1 MRATKV
7 TLLGVGL
14 VLTAGCYAFV
24 PIQSAAVTP
33 GTRVRITMDREET
46 LRQADALGQLQS
58 VVTGV
63 TTDGT
68 NATSVSFI
76 YRLPSP
82 TPAQPN
88 RFNGL
93 MSVPWSSVVQIEE
106 QRFSAG
112 RTLGLAALGAVVTV
126 AVLAATEGGTS
137 QECDTPGPDVDAALI
152 PIFRFVWQE

>member
-1 MRATKV
+1 MRATRIV
-7 TLLGVGL
+7 LLSAGL
-14 VLTAGCYAFV
+14 VLMAGCYTFV
-24 PIQSAAVTP
+24 PIQSAAVRP
-33 GTRVRITMDREET
+33 GTQVRITLDREET

-58 VVTGV
+58 VITGV

-68 NATSVSFI
+68 NAASVSFT

-82 TPAQPN
+82 TPSQPN

-112 RTLGLAALGAVVTV
+112 RTIGLGALGALVAV

-137 QECDTPGPDVDAALI
+137 QEGDTPGPDVDAALI
-152 PIFRFVWQE
+152 PIFRFVW